1 MNTGAGIA
9 LIAGMLSAPV
19 AASAHDG
26 SSAVEKALAGCL
38 SSSSWQIPE
47 AMPASAAPPGLSR
60 GKDVH
65 VEPIAGTAGK
75 AYRYEGT
82 SPAEI
87 SCGVAIYGPV
97 PRSLE
102 TRLVKLI
109 DGHKDR
115 WTRHAPGPYRL
126 APGFPARQSY
136 WGAPLAP
143 GVAGVLLLARAP
155 NAKAPTLEIDVHT
168 VLMR

>member
-26 SSAVEKALAGCL
+26 SNAVETALAGCL
-38 SSSSWQIPE
+38 ASSSSQIPK
-47 AMPASAAPPGLSR
+47 ATPASELPPGLSR
-60 GKDVH
+60 KDVH
-65 VEPIAGTAGK
+65 VEPIAGAAGK

-87 SCGVAIYGPV
+87 SCGIALYGPV

-102 TRLVKLI
+102 SRLVMLV

-136 WGAPLAP
+136 WGAPLGP
-143 GVAGVLLLARAP
+143 GVSGVLLLARAP
-155 NAKAPTLEIDVHT
+155 SAKAPTFEIDVHT